1 MSEFNEVDN
10 IIEEE
15 TPVLHLELEDGTEQ
29 DCAVIALFSVEE
41 LDDQEYIALITV
53 EDLESDLKQI
63 KNIIIKMKHNKR
75 RRRGFTFISLQRRP

>member
-15 TPVLHLELEDGTEQ
+15 TPVLHLELEDGTEL

-53 EDLESDLKQI
+53 EDLESDDEEGALLLY
-63 KNIIIKMKHNKR
+63 R
-75 RRRGFTFISLQRRP
+75 